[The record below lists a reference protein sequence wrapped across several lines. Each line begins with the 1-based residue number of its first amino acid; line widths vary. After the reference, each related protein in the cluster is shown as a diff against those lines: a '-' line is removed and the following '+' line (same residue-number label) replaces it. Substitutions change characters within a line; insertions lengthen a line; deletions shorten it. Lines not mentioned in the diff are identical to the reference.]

1 MDKCLHAFTRL
12 AQQWAKRS
20 KLDLYIKPLTSASLF
35 KENAYPELSSRVKA
49 SRARVLLG
57 FCSHYVQHLAKAHG
71 ASPDASLRARMVR
84 NLDAAIS
91 IFGMADRPHMDPHD
105 TVLGCK
111 RLNKFLLAYQVLAA
125 TALQRQQLIWKL
137 RPKHHYLCH
146 LISETE
152 QTGLNPM
159 HMSNFLDEDHM
170 KHLRAIVHS
179 CHPAKVLTSWSKR
192 YLLKKC
198 FLLRRY
204 TYSPQA

>member
-1 MDKCLHAFTRL
+1 MPARLHSACTAMGQTVQARSIHQASNFGQPVQRERL
-12 AQQWAKRS
+12 SRTEFASQS
-20 KLDLYIKPLTSASLF
+20 LEGSGPL
-35 KENAYPELSSRVKA
+35 
-49 SRARVLLG
+49 RVLLPLCAAFG
-57 FCSHYVQHLAKAHG
+57 QGTRCKPRCFIEGSHGSESGCRHQHLRHG
-71 ASPDASLRARMVR
+71 RPPACGSPR
-84 NLDAAIS
+84 
-91 IFGMADRPHMDPHD
+91 H
-105 TVLGCK
+105 
-111 RLNKFLLAYQVLAA
+111 LNKFLLAYQVLAA